1 MKNETIVPLAGKEVN
16 RASRRRG
23 AKKGTCKTLRMKE
36 RQQARTKCKK
46 RKQSPPL
53 WYKVNPDD
61 PLVLILRNGMR
72 IKQKEGLDVFMSD
85 HGAVY
90 SLTRR
95 GLRRLRINFTRKRRY
110 GKTSRNGVPNGRR
123 YPYITFRGGT
133 YTIHILMVEI
143 WIRPR
148 REGEEVD
155 HLDSNI
161 DNFALDNLEI
171 VTREENNRRRK
182 ILNAM
187 RKAAIELNDPSL
199 DPVNKTP
206 EEMARIYQ
214 ELDVDDPNAIMEWEM
229 THHCEC

>member
-1 MKNETIVPLAGKEVN
+1 MKGICKSLCIAERKLRN
-16 RASRRRG
+16 RRRKSRG
-23 AKKGTCKTLRMKE
+23 QG
-36 RQQARTKCKK
+36 
-46 RKQSPPL
+46 L
-53 WYKVNPDD
+53 WYRVDPDD
-61 PLVLILRNGMR
+61 SLVLTLRNGVR
-72 IKQKEGLDVFMSD
+72 IKQKEGLDVFISD

-110 GKTSRNGVPNGRR
+110 GKKSRNGVPNGRR
-123 YPYITFRGGT
+123 YPYITFRGRT
-133 YTIHILMVEI
+133 YPVHILMIEI
-143 WIRPR
+143 WVRPR
-148 REGEEVD
+148 REGEEID
-155 HLDSNI
+155 HLDGNI

-187 RKAAIELNDPSL
+187 RKLALELNDPSL

-214 ELDVDDPNAIMEWEM
+214 ELDVDDPKI
-229 THHCEC
+229 